1 MAGANGVA
9 HDGDDE
15 DDGGDHHD
23 GQYGG
28 NKTRGKKKSE
38 RDRERERERDF
49 WADSSDED
57 EQYAT
62 ARRMLTRADRKRW

>member
-1 MAGANGVA
+1 MDGANGVA

-15 DDGGDHHD
+15 DDGGDHG
-23 GQYGG
+23 GQYG
-28 NKTRGKKKSE
+28 NARGKKSE
-38 RDRERERERDF
+38 RDRERDF

-62 ARRMLTRADRKRW
+62 ARRMLTRANRKRL